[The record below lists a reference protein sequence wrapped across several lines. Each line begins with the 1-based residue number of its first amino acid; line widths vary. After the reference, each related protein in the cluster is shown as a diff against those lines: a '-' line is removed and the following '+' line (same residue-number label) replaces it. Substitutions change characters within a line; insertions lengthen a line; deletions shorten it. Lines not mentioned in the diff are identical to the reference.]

1 MASRHCWNCRK
12 EARQTPFGD
21 VIRSFDEEMYMH
33 AYTCDG
39 CGVISVGVTS
49 IVELSIF
56 GGNLDNFF
64 TQDEPDV
71 LWLPKVPQGR
81 EFADV
86 PTNIAGA
93 ASEAYTCQ
101 SVGAYRAAV
110 LLARSVIEATCKDK
124 DITQGTLKQ
133 KIDSLEESRL
143 INPTL
148 AGLSHQV
155 RLMGNEMAHGDL
167 DAAIDAEDCDD
178 LLEFMSA
185 LLEEIY
191 QRPIS
196 LARRQELNR
205 QRKAERTAQA

>member
-1 MASRHCWNCRK
+1 MR
-12 EARQTPFGD
+12 
-21 VIRSFDEEMYMH
+21 

-39 CGVISVGVTS
+39 CGVISVGRA
-49 IVELSIF
+49 LF
-56 GGNLDNFF
+56 GDVYDYRGAAEMFF
-64 TQDEPDV
+64 EQDRPEV
-71 LWLPKVPQGR
+71 VWLPKVPSGR
-81 EFADV
+81 EFSDV
-86 PTNIAGA
+86 PPNIAGA

-124 DITQGTLKQ
+124 GITQGNLKQ
-133 KIDSLEESRL
+133 KIDGLEEARL

-148 AGLSHQV
+148 AGLSHEV

-167 DAAIDAEDCDD
+167 DATIDAEDCDD
-178 LLEFMSA
+178 LLEYMSA

-196 LARRQELNR
+196 LARRQEQNR
-205 QRKAERTAQA
+205 QRKAERTTQA

>member
-12 EARQTPFGD
+12 EARQTPFGNA
-21 VIRSFDEEMYMH
+21 ILTFDERMYMH

-39 CGVISVGVTS
+39 CGVISVGVAS
-49 IVELSIF
+49 RDYVLHQDCYPEEFFSRVEWRPQVPL
-56 GGNLDNFF
+56 GRNF
-64 TQDEPDV
+64 E
-71 LWLPKVPQGR
+71 
-81 EFADV
+81 DV
-86 PTNIAGA
+86 PPFIADA
-93 ASEAYTCQ
+93 ASEAYKCQ
-101 SVGAYRAAV
+101 SVGAFRAAV

-124 DITQGTLKQ
+124 DVTQGTLKQ
-133 KIDSLEESRL
+133 KIDGLEEARL

-148 AGLSHQV
+148 GGLSHEV

-167 DAAIDAEDCDD
+167 DATIDAEDCDD

-196 LARRQELNR
+196 LARRQELNK
-205 QRKAERTAQA
+205 QRKAQRTAQA

>member
-1 MASRHCWNCRK
+1 MASRHCWKCRK

-21 VIRSFDEEMYMH
+21 VIRSFDEQIYMH

-39 CGVISVGVTS
+39 CGVISVGVAS
-49 IVELSIF
+49 RDYVLHQDCYPEEFFSRDWPRVE
-56 GGNLDNFF
+56 
-64 TQDEPDV
+64 
-71 LWLPKVPQGR
+71 WLPQVPLGR
-81 EFADV
+81 NFEDV
-86 PTNIAGA
+86 PPFIADA
-93 ASEAYTCQ
+93 ASEAYKCQ
-101 SVGAYRAAV
+101 SVGAFCAAV
-110 LLARSVIEATCKDK
+110 LLARTVIEATCKDK

>member
-12 EARQTPFGD
+12 EARQTPFGQA
-21 VIRSFDEEMYMH
+21 IRSFDEEMYMR

-56 GGNLDNFF
+56 DGSLDNFF

-86 PTNIAGA
+86 PTNIAGP

-124 DITQGTLKQ
+124 GITQGKLKQ
-133 KIDSLEESRL
+133 KIDGLEEARL

-148 AGLSHQV
+148 AGLSHEV

-167 DAAIDAEDCDD
+167 DATIDAEDCDD

>member
-21 VIRSFDEEMYMH
+21 VIRSFDEQIYMH

-39 CGVISVGVTS
+39 CGVISVGLAS
-49 IVELSIF
+49 FVEIYTF
-56 GGNLDNFF
+56 DGTVKQFF
-64 TQDEPDV
+64 TQDQPDV
-71 LWLPKVPQGR
+71 EWSPKVPNGR
-81 EFADV
+81 EFSDV
-86 PTNIAGA
+86 PPNIAGA
-93 ASEAYTCQ
+93 ASEAYICQ
-101 SVGAYRAAV
+101 SVDAYRAAV
-110 LLARSVIEATCKDK
+110 LLARTVIEATCKDK

-155 RLMGNEMAHGDL
+155 RLTGTEMAHGDL

-196 LARRQELNR
+196 LVRRQEQNR
-205 QRKAERTAQA
+205 QRKAERTMQM